1 MPSGFPTRNRIC
13 TRREAESSRQSA
25 PEEAAG
31 PGTANALKAFAS
43 RSQLRNT
50 PAMIALDD
58 LRQLP
63 LHEKLFVM
71 EALWDEISR
80 APSALPVPLWQ
91 QNLLDDREALI
102 QSGQA
107 RFEDWD
113 VARQDILAAV
123 K

>member
-1 MPSGFPTRNRIC
+1 MHAQESGIFTPARSGGGGRSRNGEC
-13 TRREAESSRQSA
+13 
-25 PEEAAG
+25 P
-31 PGTANALKAFAS
+31 KAFAS